1 MAFSL
6 FPYFLSFY
14 GSMES
19 KNCDFQPWR
28 DYMGLA
34 EMIRAMQRTPAALSE
49 RQVESSRCGDKS
61 EHASATMESPNTPNK
76 RARTAPVRDSRGA
89 DLATPGKSISSTP
102 DKKFCSF
109 CKHNGE
115 SEAVF
120 ASHYLKDRNGDV
132 VCPYLSQYV
141 CPQCGATGAKAHTKR
156 FCPLVDETYSS
167 VYVRSTW

>member
-6 FPYFLSFY
+6 LRFVLSVH

-19 KNCDFQPWR
+19 RNQDFQPWR

-34 EMIRAMQRTPAALSE
+34 DMVKSMQR
-49 RQVESSRCGDKS
+49 ESLG
-61 EHASATMESPNTPNK
+61 ASADTPGGPTGT
-76 RARTAPVRDSRGA
+76 RTADALVPER
-89 DLATPGKSISSTP
+89 
-102 DKKFCSF
+102 KFCSF

-120 ASHYLKDRNGDV
+120 TSHRLKGRNGDV
-132 VCPYLSQYV
+132 VCPYLRQYV
-141 CPQCGATGAKAHTKR
+141 CPQCGATGANAHTKR

-167 VYVRSTW
+167 VYAKSSW